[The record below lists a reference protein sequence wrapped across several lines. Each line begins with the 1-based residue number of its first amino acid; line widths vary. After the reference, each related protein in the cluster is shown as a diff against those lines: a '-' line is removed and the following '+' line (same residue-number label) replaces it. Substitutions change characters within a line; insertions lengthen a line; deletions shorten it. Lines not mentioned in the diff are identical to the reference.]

1 MPGSGSPKNAAVRL
15 CWSRNASRRS
25 RSASANGQ
33 GVKLGGI
40 AGLLPRPS
48 SFRSLAIISMVSPYR
63 SRRAHPRLG
72 QTVAADCE
80 GCPSRVPSTNRGFDA
95 RLSGG
100 GSYEG
105 QCRCA
110 FLLYRQENISE
121 RTPPLLGRTILC
133 RLCNESGGSE
143 VWGRHAHEQ
152 ACSVMCIVDT

>member
-1 MPGSGSPKNAAVRL
+1 MV
-15 CWSRNASRRS
+15 SRTPVGGRS
-25 RSASANGQ
+25 RSVEARHTATLRPARL
-33 GVKLGGI
+33 LG
-40 AGLLPRPS
+40 A
-48 SFRSLAIISMVSPYR
+48 
-63 SRRAHPRLG
+63 
-72 QTVAADCE
+72 
-80 GCPSRVPSTNRGFDA
+80 NRGFDA